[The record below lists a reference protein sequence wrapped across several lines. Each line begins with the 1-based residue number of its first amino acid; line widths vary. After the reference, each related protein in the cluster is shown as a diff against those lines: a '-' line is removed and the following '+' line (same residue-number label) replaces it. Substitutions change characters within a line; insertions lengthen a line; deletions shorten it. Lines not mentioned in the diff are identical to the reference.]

1 MQLNNELSRV
11 YNLLK
16 IISREE
22 IEHIVE
28 TCNEQSLRL
37 DKELLNRNLVTEE
50 DNAKVY
56 AQYFKMPY
64 CNLDQYV
71 IDRDVVKRVSSEFV
85 SKNGVMPITYQNGK
99 LLVVISDPFDFEANN
114 KMFSFIEEEYV
125 VGVSVRSQIKKHNDI
140 IFSKELTDR
149 AIQELQSDIK
159 IKSKAV
165 AEQSELEDVD
175 IKDAPAV
182 KLTDSI
188 IREAITLRA
197 SDIHIEPFEN
207 IVRVRYRIDGV
218 LHESTTF
225 DKSNYPAVSTRIKIM
240 AGINI
245 AERRIPQDGRIKMNI
260 DKNDYDFRVSTLPT
274 VHSERIVIRILDTT
288 AFAFDREHLDFLP
301 EENLLI
307 DKILQTPHGIILLTG
322 PTGCGKSTTLYSF
335 IKELNKKD
343 RNIITVEDP
352 VEYTIQGVNQVQV
365 NPKAN
370 LTFAST
376 LRSILRQD
384 PNVIMIGEIR
394 DEETAQIAIR
404 AAITGHLVL
413 STLHTNDAAGSI
425 TRLID
430 MGVEPYFVADAVVGV
445 IAQRLIRRVCKYCR
459 QPIKATAAEAKLL
472 EIKENTIIYAAK
484 GCPACNHT
492 GYHGRMGIHEILYID
507 AEMREMIQ
515 QRRPVEHIK
524 KKAVD
529 NGMLTLWDTC
539 RHAVLNGDTTVAELA
554 TILYDKE

>member
-1 MQLNNELSRV
+1 MLINNELSRV

-22 IEHIVE
+22 IDYIIEM
-28 TCNEQSLRL
+28 CNNQSIRL
-37 DKELLNRNLVTEE
+37 DKELLKRQLVTEE

-56 AQYFKMPY
+56 AQYFKYPY
-64 CNLDQYV
+64 INLDQIS
-71 IDRDVVKRVSSEFV
+71 IDRDVVKRVSSEFI
-85 SKNGVMPITYQNGK
+85 SKNGIMPITYQNGK

-114 KMFSFIEEEYV
+114 KMHSFIDEDYV
-125 VGVSVRSQIKKHNDI
+125 VGVSIRSQIKKHTDI

-149 AIQELQSDIK
+149 AIQELQSNIK
-159 IKSKAV
+159 IKAKAV
-165 AEQSELEDVD
+165 EQAELEDVD

-188 IREAITLRA
+188 IREAISLRA

-207 IVRVRYRIDGV
+207 IVRVRYRVDGV

-245 AERRIPQDGRIKMNI
+245 AERRIPQDGRIKMTI
-260 DKNDYDFRVSTLPT
+260 DNVDYDFRVSTLPT
-274 VHSERIVIRILDTT
+274 VYSERIVIRILDTN
-288 AFAFDREHLDFLP
+288 AFGFDRDRLDFLP
-301 EENLLI
+301 EENVLI

-370 LTFAST
+370 LTFASS

-425 TRLID
+425 SRLID

-459 QPIKATAAEAKLL
+459 RPVKVSAVEAKLL
-472 EIKENTIIYAAK
+472 GIKENTTIYTAS

-492 GYHGRMGIHEILYID
+492 GYFGRMGIHEILYID
-507 AEMREMIQ
+507 SEMREMIQ
-515 QRRPVEHIK
+515 EHRPVEHIK
-524 KKAVD
+524 KKAIE

-539 RHAVLNGDTTVAELA
+539 RRAVLNGDTTVAELA

>member
-207 IVRVRYRIDGV
+207 IGGFVIV
-218 LHESTTF
+218 LM
-225 DKSNYPAVSTRIKIM
+225 VS
-240 AGINI
+240 
-245 AERRIPQDGRIKMNI
+245 
-260 DKNDYDFRVSTLPT
+260 
-274 VHSERIVIRILDTT
+274 
-288 AFAFDREHLDFLP
+288 
-301 EENLLI
+301 
-307 DKILQTPHGIILLTG
+307 
-322 PTGCGKSTTLYSF
+322 
-335 IKELNKKD
+335 
-343 RNIITVEDP
+343 
-352 VEYTIQGVNQVQV
+352 
-365 NPKAN
+365 
-370 LTFAST
+370 
-376 LRSILRQD
+376 
-384 PNVIMIGEIR
+384 
-394 DEETAQIAIR
+394 
-404 AAITGHLVL
+404 
-413 STLHTNDAAGSI
+413 
-425 TRLID
+425 
-430 MGVEPYFVADAVVGV
+430 
-445 IAQRLIRRVCKYCR
+445 
-459 QPIKATAAEAKLL
+459 
-472 EIKENTIIYAAK
+472 
-484 GCPACNHT
+484 
-492 GYHGRMGIHEILYID
+492 
-507 AEMREMIQ
+507 
-515 QRRPVEHIK
+515 
-524 KKAVD
+524 
-529 NGMLTLWDTC
+529 
-539 RHAVLNGDTTVAELA
+539 
-554 TILYDKE
+554 